1 MPSATSSFFAT
12 LQRTQSADKNLKGA
26 STKGMKDQQEKDALL
41 PLRNIGSGMDSPESR
56 ELFIGEM
63 NSSSSSTRSCAAR
76 PLRNVGSGMDSPE
89 SRELFIGEM
98 NSTSSST
105 RSCGLF
111 ASETI
116 ERQQQP
122 QQRYVPGRLYS
133 LIPGRLSFTT
143 HQDDDHTRRE
153 IEQNPHLFFFSTDL
167 QERYQAFCAD
177 FGPVNLG
184 VLVQFCDYVRDKE
197 VDERLQRR
205 QLVYYCTNDFES
217 VSNT

>member
-41 PLRNIGSGMDSPESR
+41 PLRNI
-56 ELFIGEM
+56 
-63 NSSSSSTRSCAAR
+63 
-76 PLRNVGSGMDSPE
+76 GSGMDSPE

-205 QLVYYCTNDFES
+205 QLVVLLHQRF
-217 VSNT
+217 